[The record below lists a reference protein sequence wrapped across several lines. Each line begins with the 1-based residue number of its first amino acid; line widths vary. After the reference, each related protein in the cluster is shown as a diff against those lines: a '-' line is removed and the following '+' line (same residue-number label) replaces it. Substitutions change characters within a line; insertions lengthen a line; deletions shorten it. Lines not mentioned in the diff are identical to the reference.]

1 MLETFFSKLKLLF
14 QSPIVIFVYGI
25 ISKWYLMVMVPAI
38 FVTYWVFQG
47 LTDIGFFAAAEKTIS
62 QALNESKSVA
72 RYCVPKIIDP
82 ASFWDCLQ
90 NPPAYEPTQSEQ
102 IFEKNAKDLLDFNNY
117 DKKADP
123 YAQ

>member
-1 MLETFFSKLKLLF
+1 MLETIFSKLKLLF
-14 QSPIVIFVYGI
+14 QSPIVIFIYGI

-47 LTDIGFFAAAEKTIS
+47 LTDVGFFAAAEKTVS
-62 QALNESKSVA
+62 QALNESKAVA
-72 RYCVPKIIDP
+72 RYCVPKIIDLP
-82 ASFWDCLQ
+82 SFWDCLQ
-90 NPPAYEPTQSEQ
+90 NPPSYAPTETEK
-102 IFEKNAKDLLDFNNY
+102 IFERDAKDLLDFNNY